1 MTELNPASP
10 SSVRRFLS
18 AAGIRPSRRLGQ
30 SFLVDQGTAA
40 RIVAASG
47 LVAGETCLEIG
58 PGLGALTDALAVAGA
73 RVTAVEVDHRLAA
86 ALKDR
91 YRDNPSVTIV
101 DGDILRV
108 DLSEVADAS
117 SCPVRVVANIPYS
130 ITTPIIER
138 LLEHKDRLSGITLL
152 VQKEVAERITA
163 SPGSSDYSSLTVFC
177 AYHCDVRLAF
187 TVPRHLFLPSPDVD
201 SALIVMTP
209 QPARLREAVQAL
221 FFRALRAAFSQ
232 RRKKAANGLA
242 AGMGMDKAVVQA
254 ALEQAAIPADARAE
268 DISLEGYLRLAAALP
283 ETQATGPR

>member
-40 RIVAASG
+40 KIVAASG
-47 LVAGETCLEIG
+47 LASGEACLEIG
-58 PGLGALTDALAVAGA
+58 PGLGALTDALAAAGA

-86 ALKDR
+86 ALEER
-91 YRDNPSVTIV
+91 YQDNPSITVV

-108 DLSEVADAS
+108 DLSEVMDVSAGT
-117 SCPVRVVANIPYS
+117 VRVVANIPYS

-163 SPGSSDYSSLTVFC
+163 SPGSSEYSSLTVFC
-177 AYHCDVRLAF
+177 AYHCEVRLAF

-201 SALIVMTP
+201 SALTVMTP
-209 QPARLREAVQAL
+209 QPARLREDVEAL

-232 RRKKAANGLA
+232 RRKKAVNGLT
-242 AGMGMDKAVVQA
+242 AGLGLDKAVVQA
-254 ALEQAAIPADARAE
+254 ALDQAAIAADARAE
-268 DISLEGYLRLAAALP
+268 DISLEGYQRLAAALAD
-283 ETQATGPR
+283 TQPPDPR